1 MEGRK
6 RMTSREYV
14 ENYEKLNM
22 EIIGKTIETNQLIK
36 RLKDAAENTTTQGE
50 GERVQSSGSV
60 DKMANAIVAYTYLE
74 EELKQFVAERTAQKN
89 EILET
94 IRLLSMAEYDLLL
107 KVYVRGFTLKE
118 LQVMKKCSYSNVT
131 TLHGYALNSLQ
142 RILDEREKADN

>member
-22 EIIGKTIETNQLIK
+22 EIIDKTIETNQLIK

-50 GERVQSSGSV
+50 WERVQSSGSV

-94 IRLLSMAEYDLLL
+94 IRLLSMAEYGNHRQDDRNES
-107 KVYVRGFTLKE
+107 V
-118 LQVMKKCSYSNVT
+118 
-131 TLHGYALNSLQ
+131 
-142 RILDEREKADN
+142 D